1 MIVEQIQ
8 LLHEDYIR
16 ATERFK
22 ALWTF
27 QQFLRGVYKT
37 FLSGEPEITHDFPAL
52 YEEIRGLG
60 ERANTESSREAAPY
74 LRELGGR
81 LDLLTKELRALDRN
95 VSPSFVRRF
104 FERVRPQNEK
114 TALQLLRFYFSQP
127 DTDVD
132 VVDKINFLATVAAAG
147 SCDPASSAA
156 RPRAELL
163 RLFESVLS
171 TTVWPRPSDQEAT
184 AIAYVIN
191 EVAGKLA
198 RARTFEEL
206 MRGALI
212 EEFREVKR
220 GVGVSLA
227 HPEVLMAA
235 ACANLSTRSAF
246 SRLYRG
252 EEKVLTQATSRIEN
266 LERKLR
272 HGAGEEALPE
282 ELRKFRETRDHVR
295 REAQA
300 SNLRAHDVVKLKTA
314 IDDVL
319 QKFDLKV
326 LDTPVDDAEAS
337 EPFDEA
343 DSAGDDAF
351 WNPSIGRILAIIE
364 IESDGRGALQT
375 GTDGLAHLR
384 LEPWELQAIRR
395 MVADGGEPKND
406 RDQTLLRSVALRVKA
421 EEENE
426 LLRSTADGPR
436 SINLLRRARGS
447 IARAPGLDGKISLII
462 RVAHESGLSR
472 HVRAWTRTR
481 FRLLRAVADLWLMQD
496 RPLTDRRTN

>member
-1 MIVEQIQ
+1 MPTKSAG
-8 LLHEDYIR
+8 L
-16 ATERFK
+16 
-22 ALWTF
+22 
-27 QQFLRGVYKT
+27 
-37 FLSGEPEITHDFPAL
+37 PAWSWS
-52 YEEIRGLG
+52 
-60 ERANTESSREAAPY
+60 T
-74 LRELGGR
+74 
-81 LDLLTKELRALDRN
+81 
-95 VSPSFVRRF
+95 
-104 FERVRPQNEK
+104 
-114 TALQLLRFYFSQP
+114 
-127 DTDVD
+127 
-132 VVDKINFLATVAAAG
+132 
-147 SCDPASSAA
+147 SAA
-156 RPRAELL
+156 RRAIPSS
-163 RLFESVLS
+163 RVRVSIKV
-171 TTVWPRPSDQEAT
+171 RPSFSKRSTRRRLGRRNPKMALKWTTHGFQNDRRANSTSARRLHPRDGAVQGALDVPAIPARRLQNFPLGRARDHARLSGSLRGDPRSRRTREHGVLARSGAVPPGARRPARPPDEEAT
-184 AIAYVIN
+184 AIAYVNN

-252 EEKVLTQATSRIEN
+252 EEKVLTQATSRIED